1 MGLYEFR
8 DLNPATD
15 SSDNPYPAEA
25 LNINGEYLED
35 LVQGYRTLQVTGR
48 EILNQ
53 DVSLVPVGRANG
65 QRLRYTRYDSRTITV
80 KYQLSADTPKAFR
93 DAFYTLSAK
102 LRVQETARLIFNDDP
117 SVYWN
122 GVFQEAEIPDGG
134 RLSVV
139 SSFDFIVPDGLAHA
153 TTPTVVSGLSPL
165 KLPNVGTAP
174 AWPIYKVTMKSE
186 NGYVQ
191 IGTPQG
197 YVEFGDPEQVDTTEQ
212 SKASKVV
219 NIDYRSEPTA
229 AGYAMNTNCVTVYP
243 QRLFKDGDEYTNHMV
258 GTLQYGEGPT
268 KEAATS
274 AFDDGTPAGG
284 MDVSN
289 WHGPA
294 VHFDVPEPT
303 EDPDSTDFSYKAR
316 AEFQAGGG
324 MGREEFTLESGG
336 LPAFSIVIRDSSN
349 YGKTKI
355 MECWQGTT
363 IIDTHT
369 LSAKSGT
376 FFETSITRQ
385 GDSVLYKFA
394 QITKMTSD
402 TSYKAGYT
410 YKYPLN
416 VDGLADV
423 PIDGITQW
431 MMAYGEIMPVDMYWT
446 DTKFTW
452 TNVEYTQNE
461 PNFFNKS
468 DEFVVDPAH
477 RKAYLNGVESGLY
490 TVGNNWDA
498 LKVYDPS
505 TPIAVIPSSWAEPPE
520 VEVTLEEAY
529 Y

>member
-1 MGLYEFR
+1 MTIMYFNGNQIGDRFLQF
-8 DLNPATD
+8 NPK
-15 SSDNPYPAEA
+15 
-25 LNINGEYLED
+25 
-35 LVQGYRTLQVTGR
+35 R
-48 EILNQ
+48 EILPEVENTVVTVGRSNGGRFQ
-53 DVSLVPVGRANG
+53 YGRFKPRVITVDYDVSTIS
-65 QRLRYTRYDSRTITV
+65 QREFEKRMAPLLYTSE
-80 KYQLSADTPKAFR
+80 P
-93 DAFYTLSAK
+93 AK
-102 LRVQETARLIFNDDP
+102 LVFSDAPNE
-117 SVYWN
+117 YWMAK
-122 GVFQEAEIPDGG
+122 VDGSISLERAYYLG
-134 RLSVV
+134 SGTIN
-139 SSFDFIVPDGLAHA
+139 FIVPDGLAHA

-191 IGTPQG
+191 IGTPKG

-219 NIDYRSEPTA
+219 NIDYVSEPTA
-229 AGYAMNTNCVTVYP
+229 EGYAMNANCVTAYP

-258 GTLQYGEGPT
+258 GTLQYGQGPYKQT
-268 KEAATS
+268 ATS
-274 AFDDGTPAGG
+274 AFDDGTSAAGR
-284 MDVSN
+284 DIPN

-303 EDPDSTDFSYKAR
+303 EDPDSSDFSYKAR
-316 AEFQAGGG
+316 AEFQAGDG

-349 YGKTKI
+349 FGKTKI
-355 MECWQGTT
+355 MECWQGRT

-369 LSAKSGT
+369 LPANSGT
-376 FFETSITRQ
+376 FFEASITRQ

-394 QITKMTSD
+394 QITELISD

-410 YKYPLN
+410 YNYPLN

-431 MMAYGEIMPVDMYWT
+431 MMAYGEIMPVHMYWT

-452 TNVEYTQNE
+452 TNVTWIQNE
-461 PNFFNKS
+461 PNFFNEG

-498 LKVYDPS
+498 LKVSDPS